1 MLWQTEFK
9 LKPRAKV
16 SIGNTFLVES
26 DFFLIPKNSN
36 IDVRKICYILESKTA
51 YQARGSQ
58 RGRDASNEYSAS
70 KAVQKFCIT
79 YAGTHFQT
87 TQDILTRMV
96 QVLVRAGLRAWLT
109 NIVIY
114 LPHNLASLFGNFLP
128 TEAWWDKIIFEV
140 NNIFFIKH
148 LIVR

>member
-1 MLWQTEFK
+1 MPRLLEIGYFCIKKLNIKGVKCAMTNWIQTEAAGK
-9 LKPRAKV
+9 SKY
-16 SIGNTFLVES
+16 SNTFLVES
-26 DFFLIPKNSN
+26 DFILIPKNSN

-96 QVLVRAGLRAWLT
+96 QVLVRAGLRGLVDKYCD
-109 NIVIY
+109 I
-114 LPHNLASLFGNFLP
+114 P
-128 TEAWWDKIIFEV
+128 TT
-140 NNIFFIKH
+140 
-148 LIVR
+148 